1 MPRISLL
8 TIDRLLIATLVT
20 TTWTKLYW
28 ASLGRVPIATLLG
41 VAFAACYIVHRFQR
55 RDAEL
60 PRGVAGGIGW
70 LAALGVVYLA
80 GFAGLTSI
88 EGQNLFIRGFADWGM
103 HALFLVAAALRIAD
117 GGEALLRRCIAA
129 FVVGAA
135 INAAYGVL
143 QLVAWGAGSHNLD
156 LVVLSPLGF
165 GDATRGIQF
174 FGAGIYRINGFM
186 RDTNHFGVMLG
197 SAIPLALVAFRGSKR
212 WWLTALLTGAMAL
225 SLSRSGGVG
234 LIAALIVLAIPARQ
248 RLVRSRQLLIAV
260 GVVALALI
268 AFTQVF
274 PNLTD
279 AIISSRLDPD
289 TRSAQTHLGIY
300 ELVPQMLRGHEL
312 LGVGYNTFSLSFE
325 QISGRAEFG
334 PHSLYV
340 RLAVETGLVGIAV
353 FLGFAV
359 QLLRSLWAAR
369 WRTNDDRMLRAGVA
383 AAIVGAWAGNAFYLT
398 TQIVYVDALYA
409 LGLALPYALGNPAWR
424 TVSAEDEL
432 QSSAYGRAHGST
444 SPA

>member
-1 MPRISLL
+1 
-8 TIDRLLIATLVT
+8 
-20 TTWTKLYW
+20 
-28 ASLGRVPIATLLG
+28 
-41 VAFAACYIVHRFQR
+41 
-55 RDAEL
+55 
-60 PRGVAGGIGW
+60 
-70 LAALGVVYLA
+70 
-80 GFAGLTSI
+80 
-88 EGQNLFIRGFADWGM
+88 
-103 HALFLVAAALRIAD
+103 
-117 GGEALLRRCIAA
+117 
-129 FVVGAA
+129 
-135 INAAYGVL
+135 
-143 QLVAWGAGSHNLD
+143 
-156 LVVLSPLGF
+156 
-165 GDATRGIQF
+165 
-174 FGAGIYRINGFM
+174 
-186 RDTNHFGVMLG
+186 
-197 SAIPLALVAFRGSKR
+197 
-212 WWLTALLTGAMAL
+212 
-225 SLSRSGGVG
+225 
-234 LIAALIVLAIPARQ
+234 
-248 RLVRSRQLLIAV
+248 
-260 GVVALALI
+260 VVALALI